1 MIVTESYELN
11 GIAMT
16 KTYSDIRHYI
26 QSIETGAVYEEAHDP
41 ASTGRTYTE
50 SEDEI
55 VIEFEDELT
64 DAKAALAVLGVTNE

>member
-1 MIVTESYELN
+1 MIITENYELN

-16 KTYSDIRHYI
+16 KTYSDIHHYI
-26 QSIETGAVYEEAHDP
+26 ERDGVRYEEAHDP
-41 ASTGRTYTE
+41 TRLGRTYAE

-55 VIEFEDELT
+55 VVEFEDELA

>member
-1 MIVTESYELN
+1 MIITENYELN

-26 QSIETGAVYEEAHDP
+26 QSDETGAVYEEAHDP
-41 ASTGRTYTE
+41 TRLGRTYTE

-55 VIEFEDELT
+55 VVEFEDELA
-64 DAKAALAVLGVTNE
+64 DAKAALAVFGVTNE